1 MLIWDALSDR
11 NVKTQQQT
19 NNNKSRAP
27 WWTGDRAA
35 AQLLLRRNL
44 EADHSGTGEVWW
56 QVQRRPR
63 RRPEAEDPQPW
74 LQPLV
79 APSGGHPSWLSP
91 PALSAEATS
100 WVDSRSWDIA
110 SVLCGNTLSA
120 GDGMHSS
127 YHFAQDEWVATDRQA
142 AGRMP
147 VEDELVGNGVGE
159 RAWGAEDQERSE
171 DVDLPTMPPLGRPAW
186 EAPAMQTESEGLTSR
201 TPAAVNGVFR
211 HQPNQGVSSTPE
223 EWGFGGRHTSAA
235 GDPCEFSP
243 SYEESESGVCT
254 PAEPVKVSAADSAA
268 DSANTSGCGEG
279 WPQES
284 DMIGALIATPEQ
296 ESSERL
302 LLTTRV
308 EMGAVGPIGRG
319 MSDLKLQAAQPA
331 AGGAME
337 AGAGVTGT
345 TTPSRPA
352 AVAPAAAAFE
362 ECGAGESAFS
372 APVARAVDRAVGKA
386 DGRSAGA
393 EPGRAEDG
401 APVVTTDQDKAGPCS
416 SDAGDTHALGEH
428 VPRRGAQAAAVE
440 ESLVELA
447 CSRINTSNPVTAA
460 RLFWTLGSF
469 RKPVDND
476 AAVAVAATAART
488 VPLMHARN
496 VANSVWG
503 LAWLQVAQKEQGG
516 REVAD
521 GKMLSMLAECA
532 AQWLPPA
539 RPWSSHLAS
548 SPSPERA
555 GVSANGAATEDARQP
570 SGSVALAEPSNRGRF
585 SPPEY
590 AMMLSG
596 FARLQA
602 PLTAEQDSALVSAA
616 EAYLPRCGPSE
627 VGAVAWALS
636 KRQVCIAGL
645 LW

>member
-1 MLIWDALSDR
+1 MLISDALSDC
-11 NVKTQQQT
+11 NV
-19 NNNKSRAP
+19 SHAP
-27 WWTGDRAA
+27 WWRGNRVAA
-35 AQLLLRRNL
+35 RLPLRRNL
-44 EADHSGTGEVWW
+44 EAGHNGTGEVWW
-56 QVQRRPR
+56 QVR
-63 RRPEAEDPQPW
+63 RRLRRSHEAEDHQPW

-91 PALSAEATS
+91 LASSAEGIS

-110 SVLCGNTLSA
+110 SVLCGNTSSA

-127 YHFAQDEWVATDRQA
+127 YHFAQDEWVAADRQA
-142 AGRMP
+142 AGRLP
-147 VEDELVGNGVGE
+147 VEDEVVGNGVGE
-159 RAWGAEDQERSE
+159 RAWCAEDQERSE
-171 DVDLPTMPPLGRPAW
+171 DVDLPTRLPLGSPAW
-186 EAPAMQTESEGLTSR
+186 EAPAMQMESEGLTSR
-201 TPAAVNGVFR
+201 TPAAVNGVLR
-211 HQPNQGVSSTPE
+211 HEPNQGVSSTPE
-223 EWGFGGRHTSAA
+223 EWDFGGRHTSAA
-235 GDPCEFSP
+235 GIPCEFSP
-243 SYEESESGVCT
+243 SCEESESGVCT
-254 PAEPVKVSAADSAA
+254 PAEPVKVTAADSAA
-268 DSANTSGCGEG
+268 DSANSSGCGEG

-284 DMIGALIATPEQ
+284 DTTGALIATPEQ

-302 LLTTRV
+302 SMTSRV
-308 EMGAVGPIGRG
+308 EMGALGPIGRG
-319 MSDLKLQAAQPA
+319 ISDLKLQAAQPA

-345 TTPSRPA
+345 TMPSRPA

-362 ECGAGESAFS
+362 ECGAGEAAFG

-386 DGRSAGA
+386 HGRSAGV

-401 APVVTTDQDKAGPCS
+401 APVATTDQDEEGPCS
-416 SDAGDTHALGEH
+416 SDAGDTNALGEH

-460 RLFWTLGSF
+460 RLFWALGSF

-476 AAVAVAATAART
+476 AAAAVAATAART

-503 LAWLQVAQKEQGG
+503 LAWLQVAQKGQGG

-521 GKMLSMLAECA
+521 GRMLSMLAECA
-532 AQWLPPA
+532 AQCLPPA
-539 RPWSSHLAS
+539 RPWSSPLAS

-555 GVSANGAATEDARQP
+555 SVSANGAATEDARQP
-570 SGSVALAEPSNRGRF
+570 SGSVAFSAEPSNRGRF
-585 SPPEY
+585 SPQEY

-616 EAYLPRCGPSE
+616 EAYLPRCRPCE

-636 KRQVCIAGL
+636 RRQVCIAGL